1 MLSDRL
7 KNKIYASVS
16 ILAIAFAVLSFI
28 LVINF
33 LANINGLVFN
43 IDNKNS
49 INERSAVFD
58 SGAYAQIKNEIEK
71 LENKN

>member
-16 ILAIAFAVLSFI
+16 ILAIAFAAISFI

-33 LANINGLVFN
+33 LVKINSLVFN
-43 IDNKNS
+43 IDNKN
-49 INERSAVFD
+49 NTDERSAVFD
-58 SGAYAQIKNEIEK
+58 SGSYAQIKNEVEK
-71 LENKN
+71 LESNN